1 MKPKKKPKKPIR
13 TEFISVGEMKPG
25 FWVFHPKGRS
35 LLSYHHCECG
45 CSGRLGTH
53 YWYPDYEDKRAEK
66 HFLTL
71 DHEPHGTHK
80 GWVTVGDPYLSKTD
94 ENLLL
99 IPRKQ
104 ASGNLLKQ
112 KTV

>member
-71 DHEPHGTHK
+71 DHEPHGTHVLVYIWIMSSYLFVFMSR
-80 GWVTVGDPYLSKTD
+80 GAIISLCELLVRTMVG
-94 ENLLL
+94 
-99 IPRKQ
+99 
-104 ASGNLLKQ
+104 A
-112 KTV
+112 